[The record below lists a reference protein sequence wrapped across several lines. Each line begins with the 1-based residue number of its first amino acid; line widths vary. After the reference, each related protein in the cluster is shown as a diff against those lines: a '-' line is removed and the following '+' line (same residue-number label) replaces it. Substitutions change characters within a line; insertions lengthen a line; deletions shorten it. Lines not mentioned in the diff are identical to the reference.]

1 MILGLSK
8 HGAYWKIALRLGDK
22 MMLAWE
28 FWGKLSFDKH
38 ICATRM
44 TRMEI
49 QITNRQPA
57 IFDMYVSHGVASE
70 KAMFVA
76 LISPPVWS

>member
-1 MILGLSK
+1 M
-8 HGAYWKIALRLGDK
+8 RLVDK

-76 LISPPVWS
+76 LISPPAWS